1 MNAPAILR
9 MKFILYRWP
18 SEGAHPV
25 EPPAPEVPG
34 VSPAS

>member
-25 EPPAPEVPG
+25 ETPG
-34 VSPAS
+34 T